1 MLVQIIHSQGPQ
13 CFLSIHHLCNTGL
26 ILTVQKQFAFETAV
40 HHSTIIAAQRQLHST
55 CRNIRNRS
63 STQLLPQRQQTVLT
77 RRLVPARQCAAA
89 LLPTLTCHWS
99 TAISGLHCAVF
110 LIGRAVGLKEN
121 SQSTPCFCQK
131 LIWSAGHQV
140 HIHLPHD
147 YESRPTQREKISAI
161 PFLRADESNAHCT
174 SELPFG

>member
-40 HHSTIIAAQRQLHST
+40 HHSTNVAAQRQLHST

-63 STQLLPQRQQTVLT
+63 STQLLPHRKQTVLT

-99 TAISGLHCAVF
+99 TAISGLHRAVF
-110 LIGRAVGLKEN
+110 LIGRAVGLKAV
-121 SQSTPCFCQK
+121 K
-131 LIWSAGHQV
+131 A
-140 HIHLPHD
+140 HLAFARSSSGQLGIRFTFTCLMIMNPGQHKGK
-147 YESRPTQREKISAI
+147 R
-161 PFLRADESNAHCT
+161 
-174 SELPFG
+174 